1 MGSWWRSPVRTTC
14 VPLDRG
20 GPTVVLECEVRVST
34 SGARRRR
41 APRSARSSGNRRARH
56 LTREHVPLADVLAG
70 YVTCSRAGARHDMRD
85 AVPPCEMRYRGEAGT
100 GRRNR
105 PRRRPDRPRRP
116 TRRSRRTQRPRRTRR
131 RLEQTVT
138 AGPRTPTPSTTP
150 RTTPGRRA
158 RTPSQQPSGRGGPAR
173 ADRHHDLHAPRLK
186 PPPNNLHG
194 SAGLPRTPGTAGQES
209 HGATGDTMPKDSPAM
224 GRVGLLGR
232 SEMGTCPDLLQRRSG
247 PGSAA
252 RRSAEY
258 QRFFSHASARPGSL
272 QQIRTT
278 GATRVLAEGRP
289 PLGRQP

>member
-1 MGSWWRSPVRTTC
+1 MRDALSRRS
-14 VPLDRG
+14 G
-20 GPTVVLECEVRVST
+20 GGAPEPPPPPPGPPPTPDPPIPPIPTRPT
-34 SGARRRR
+34 APDAPGGDPSGPSRP
-41 APRSARSSGNRRARH
+41 APRPNTLNDPAHHTRETHPDALATTLRTRRAR
-56 LTREHVPLADVLAG
+56 P
-70 YVTCSRAGARHDMRD
+70 SR
-85 AVPPCEMRYRGEAGT
+85 PSP
-100 GRRNR
+100 R
-105 PRRRPDRPRRP
+105 P
-116 TRRSRRTQRPRRTRR
+116 SR
-131 RLEQTVT
+131 
-138 AGPRTPTPSTTP
+138 PTPS
-150 RTTPGRRA
+150 
-158 RTPSQQPSGRGGPAR
+158 
-173 ADRHHDLHAPRLK
+173 K

-232 SEMGTCPDLLQRRSG
+232 SEMGTCPDLLQRRSR

>member
-1 MGSWWRSPVRTTC
+1 
-14 VPLDRG
+14 
-20 GPTVVLECEVRVST
+20 
-34 SGARRRR
+34 
-41 APRSARSSGNRRARH
+41 
-56 LTREHVPLADVLAG
+56 
-70 YVTCSRAGARHDMRD
+70 MRD

-116 TRRSRRTQRPRRTRR
+116 TRRSRRARP
-131 RLEQTVT
+131 
-138 AGPRTPTPSTTP
+138 PPTHPEAT
-150 RTTPGRRA
+150 
-158 RTPSQQPSGRGGPAR
+158 R
-173 ADRHHDLHAPRLK
+173 ADRHGRPPRPNALNDPSHHTRETHSDAFATALLTRRSRPSRPSPRPSRPTPSK

-232 SEMGTCPDLLQRRSG
+232 SEMGTCPNLLQRRSG

-252 RRSAEY
+252 KRNAEY

-289 PLGRQP
+289 PLGRRP